1 MRFTH
6 ILYIS
11 QFKALYLVLLSLRI
25 LIMSRKTTHVT
36 PHKDGWQVKS
46 GGSDR
51 AYRVTETKAQAEAI
65 GREFSRGRES
75 EFIIH
80 GKDGRIQ
87 RADSH
92 GGDPFPPRDKK

>member
-1 MRFTH
+1 ME
-6 ILYIS
+6 ILN
-11 QFKALYLVLLSLRI
+11 
-25 LIMSRKTTHVT
+25 MSRKTTHVT

-51 AYRVTETKAQAEAI
+51 AYRVTKTKAEAEAI
-65 GREFSRGRES
+65 GRPFSQGRES

-80 GKDGRIQ
+80 GRDGKIQ

>member
-1 MRFTH
+1 
-6 ILYIS
+6 LYVG
-11 QFKALYLVLLSLRI
+11 QFKALYLVLIELMEISN
-25 LIMSRKTTHVT
+25 MPRKTTHVT

-51 AYRVTETKAQAEAI
+51 AYRVTKTKAQAEAI
-65 GREFSRGRES
+65 GRPFSQGRES

-80 GKDGRIQ
+80 GSDGKIQ